1 MPQARDPLLRKG
13 DYIFGS
19 FLKPERVDGYIN
31 GVNPGDRDDVLGRF
45 PFSEANVDE
54 AVSFAASGLRTWRR
68 ISLNDRAGAIRRF
81 RDGISRTQ
89 EKLARLMLRETGR
102 PLWETRQEVLA
113 TARALDL
120 FLDDGISHLAP
131 RVMDDIGARS
141 DRLPRGVVGILTP
154 YTFPLLLPA
163 TQIAA
168 ALLSGNAVV
177 FKPSKYVPGSGQAIA
192 ELLDGCRLPR
202 GTFNMVQGPGS
213 VVGHRLVANT
223 SLDAVIFSGSYTTA
237 QSIRQATASRPE
249 LPQLLQC
256 GGKGMAIVLDDAE
269 IERSVYEIMV
279 GAFLSSGQRH
289 TSTAR
294 VFVTDR
300 IYGAFTEALV
310 RRTSMLRMGHGA
322 EADVFLGP
330 LISESQR
337 ARYRRFLR
345 ALNGAGHTALVEGR
359 AESPGGR
366 KGFYARPAVVRV
378 AWENGHPFLDEEP
391 PGPILLVYR
400 VSGWEEAVSLHNQ
413 SAFRGATSVF
423 TSLENPLLH
432 ELRERL
438 RTGTLNVN
446 RGTIGASLRIAG
458 VGLGRAANGLPG
470 GLEILSF
477 LTNPR
482 AQMVESRPFENVV
495 YLPGTGWGDDDE
507 ATTLRGSSQSGS
519 AAQTE

>member
-1 MPQARDPLLRKG
+1 M
-13 DYIFGS
+13 
-19 FLKPERVDGYIN
+19 DGYIN

-68 ISLNDRAGAIRRF
+68 VSLNDRAGAIRRF
-81 RDGISRTQ
+81 RDGISRNQ

-120 FLDDGISHLAP
+120 FLDDGITLLAP
-131 RVMDDIGARS
+131 RVMEDIGARS
-141 DRLPRGVVGILTP
+141 DRVPRGVVGVLSP

-168 ALLSGNAVV
+168 ALLAGNAVV

-202 GTFNMVQGPGS
+202 GTFNLVQGPGS

-223 SLDAVIFSGSYTTA
+223 GLDAVLFSGSYATA
-237 QSIRQATASRPE
+237 QSIRQATSSRPE

-300 IYGAFTEALV
+300 IFDAFAEALV
-310 RRTSMLRMGHGA
+310 KRSAALRMGHGG
-322 EADVFLGP
+322 EPDVFMGP
-330 LISESQR
+330 LISENQR

-345 ALNGAGHTALVEGR
+345 ALSGAGHSPLLEGR

-366 KGFYARPAVVRV
+366 KGFYVRPAIYRI
-378 AWENGHPFLDEEP
+378 AWENGHPYLDEEP
-391 PGPILLVYR
+391 PGPILMLYR
-400 VSGWEEAVSLHNQ
+400 VSGWEEAVMLHNQ

-423 TSLENPLLH
+423 TALDNPLLH

-438 RTGTLNVN
+438 RTGTLNIN

-495 YLPGTGWGDDDE
+495 YLPGTGWEDDDE
-507 ATTLRGSSQSGS
+507 ATSTRDAGPSGAS
-519 AAQTE
+519 VTN